1 MRPEER
7 THIPMDEELSKER
20 NACGCSGGGDC
31 VEYYGYTDNNGK
43 SWPESASS
51 PWGGEDGATW
61 VRVR

>member
-1 MRPEER
+1 MN
-7 THIPMDEELSKER
+7 EELSKER
-20 NACGCSGGGDC
+20 DACGCSGGGDC
-31 VEYYGYTDNNGK
+31 VEYYGYADNNGK